1 MTDIFSIFSYLNRIK
16 KFTCIARSNCSQII
30 YRVVVYRSLQNDHNR
45 IFAEKMSSTKS
56 IFPTILGNFLK
67 KKTYLK
73 NIIENVWWL
82 VQAVT
87 VRKSL
92 NSV

>member
-1 MTDIFSIFSYLNRIK
+1 MTDIFSIFAYLNRIK

-30 YRVVVYRSLQNDHNR
+30 YRIVVLRSLQNDHNR

-67 KKTYLK
+67 QKTYLK
-73 NIIENVWWL
+73 NIIENDGGSFRQLLFVNL
-82 VQAVT
+82 
-87 VRKSL
+87 
-92 NSV
+92 